1 MLKGCYNGENF
12 FSKGKEAD
20 PGGKKL
26 KILVPKKRSSK
37 IFGSMRQK
45 NVS

>member
-1 MLKGCYNGENF
+1 MIKKFFRMLKVCYNGENF

-26 KILVPKKRSSK
+26 KILVPKK
-37 IFGSMRQK
+37 GRQK
-45 NVS
+45 FLGV